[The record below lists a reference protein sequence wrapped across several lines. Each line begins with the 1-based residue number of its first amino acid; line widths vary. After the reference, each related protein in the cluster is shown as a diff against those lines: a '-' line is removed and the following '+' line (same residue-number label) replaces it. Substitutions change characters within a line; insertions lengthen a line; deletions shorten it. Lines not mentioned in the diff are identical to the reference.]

1 MKTKPGELLKPYTSC
16 YLQAA
21 TKCHTHAEL
30 MVYIVIASNRGRTG
44 TINLN
49 DTMLARLAGVD
60 RRSVHDAIQGLKEA
74 GVIDY
79 KDKGSLRQG
88 KVYTLLDEKLAR
100 ADKEFYT
107 TIWEEKGEPRPRT
120 KKEVAARDKKAKA
133 RKEKEKNNA

>member
-1 MKTKPGELLKPYTSC
+1 MKELLKPYTSC

-21 TKCHTHAEL
+21 TKCKTHAEL
-30 MVYIVIASNRGRTG
+30 MIYIVLASNRGRRG

-88 KVYTLLDEKLAR
+88 KVYTLTDEKLAR
-100 ADKEFYT
+100 ADKEFYE
-107 TIWEEKGEPRPRT
+107 TIWTTKDEPRPRT
-120 KKEVAARDKKAKA
+120 KKEVAAREERVREKDKA
-133 RKEKEKNNA
+133 NA